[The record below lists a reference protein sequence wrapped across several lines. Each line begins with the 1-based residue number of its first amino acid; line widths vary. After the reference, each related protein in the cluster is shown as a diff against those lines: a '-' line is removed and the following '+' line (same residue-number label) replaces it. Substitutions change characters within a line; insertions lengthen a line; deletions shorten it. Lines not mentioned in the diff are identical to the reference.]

1 MKMLWA
7 HGTLIFPGI
16 PDMKFVRISKE
27 MTSANN
33 CHISF
38 KHETMRK
45 TIKSLEFYNLAKY
58 YCAGS
63 NLSLSYRK
71 VTFSS

>member
-16 PDMKFVRISKE
+16 PDHEICSDFQRNDLGK
-27 MTSANN
+27 N

-58 YCAGS
+58 YCAS
-63 NLSLSYRK
+63 
-71 VTFSS
+71 